1 MRSVRLA
8 LPAIV
13 PWAARESCRSFGVR
27 STATLLALLLTGC
40 APAVRGP
47 SVLLLTLDTT
57 NPEALGAYGGPAGLT
72 PNLDRLA
79 REGLL
84 FEEARAV
91 APLTLPAHASMLTGL
106 YPPRHGLRRNGEL
119 ALAPEAR
126 TLAERAREQGYATGA
141 FVAAVVLAPEFG
153 LAQGFETYDAPAVPK
168 DVEEHLAASRS
179 AEEIATRALAWLA
192 ARDDERPF
200 FLWLHFY
207 DPHFPYRPP
216 AAASARAGGND
227 YLGEVSA
234 LDEAIGR
241 VLDALGR
248 SGALENTLVA
258 ALADHGEGLGRHGE
272 ETHGA
277 FVFDSTLR
285 IPFLLRLPGAGR
297 AGERRA
303 DPVSQVDLAPTLAA
317 ALGWPLDADLDG
329 RDLLSTSASAGVY
342 FESYFGVQSFGW
354 SQAAGWTDGRAKYVH
369 SSAPELY
376 ELARDPR
383 EEDECLAREPARAE
397 ELRARMQT
405 LCTRARM
412 AGAELGGDKDDVQ
425 REIERLGYAGVGS
438 EGDHDPEP
446 LDTPAR
452 PSPHRMR
459 AAFADYMAGRKLAE
473 EQGASVEACALLE
486 NAVRANPENHKAWF
500 ALARA
505 RADLRRFE
513 EAATAYREVLR
524 WPAAERIPAQLN
536 LAVCLHNLGRTRE
549 ALDELALALR
559 DTDGPP
565 GALELWLAL
574 LESAGQGPQIDAV
587 RQRLRA
593 RRPGS

>member
-1 MRSVRLA
+1 M
-8 LPAIV
+8 
-13 PWAARESCRSFGVR
+13 R

-285 IPFLLRLPGAGR
+285 IPFLLRLPGAAR

-303 DPVSQVDLAPTLAA
+303 
-317 ALGWPLDADLDG
+317 
-329 RDLLSTSASAGVY
+329 
-342 FESYFGVQSFGW
+342 
-354 SQAAGWTDGRAKYVH
+354 
-369 SSAPELY
+369 
-376 ELARDPR
+376 
-383 EEDECLAREPARAE
+383 
-397 ELRARMQT
+397 
-405 LCTRARM
+405 
-412 AGAELGGDKDDVQ
+412 
-425 REIERLGYAGVGS
+425 
-438 EGDHDPEP
+438 
-446 LDTPAR
+446 
-452 PSPHRMR
+452 
-459 AAFADYMAGRKLAE
+459 
-473 EQGASVEACALLE
+473 
-486 NAVRANPENHKAWF
+486 
-500 ALARA
+500 
-505 RADLRRFE
+505 
-513 EAATAYREVLR
+513 
-524 WPAAERIPAQLN
+524 
-536 LAVCLHNLGRTRE
+536 
-549 ALDELALALR
+549 
-559 DTDGPP
+559 
-565 GALELWLAL
+565 
-574 LESAGQGPQIDAV
+574 
-587 RQRLRA
+587 
-593 RRPGS
+593 

>member
-1 MRSVRLA
+1 MRV
-8 LPAIV
+8 
-13 PWAARESCRSFGVR
+13 
-27 STATLLALLLTGC
+27 STSIALLLLGGC
-40 APAVRGP
+40 APSVRGP

-72 PNLDRLA
+72 PHLDRLA
-79 REGLL
+79 REGLV
-84 FEEARAV
+84 FEQARAV
-91 APLTLPAHASMLTGL
+91 APLTLPAHASLLTGL

-119 ALAPEAR
+119 ALAPDAH
-126 TLAERAREQGYATGA
+126 TLAERARERGYATGA

-153 LAQGFETYDAPAVPK
+153 LTQGFEAYDAPAVPAK
-168 DVEEHLAASRS
+168 LEEHLAASRS
-179 AEEIATRALAWLA
+179 AAEIATSALAWLA
-192 ARDDERPF
+192 QRDGEQPF

-216 AAASARAGGND
+216 AAAGARAGGND

-234 LDEAIGR
+234 MDEAIGR
-241 VLDALGR
+241 VLDALAQ
-248 SGALENTLVA
+248 SGELERTLVA
-258 ALADHGEGLGRHGE
+258 AVADHGEGLGRHGE

-285 IPFLLRLPGAGR
+285 IPFLLRLPGAER

-303 DPVSQVDLAPTLAA
+303 DPVSQVDLAPTLCA
-317 ALGWPLDADLDG
+317 ALGWAGDADFDG
-329 RDLLSTSASAGVY
+329 RDLLGTDASAGVY

-383 EEDECLAREPARAE
+383 EEDDALARAPAQAE
-397 ELRARMQT
+397 ELRARMQA
-405 LCTRARM
+405 LCARARL
-412 AGAELGGDKDDVQ
+412 AGAELAGGKEDVQ

-438 EGDHDPEP
+438 EGDGDPEP

-459 AAFADYMAGRKLAE
+459 AAFADYMEGRKLLE
-473 EQGASVEACALLE
+473 EQGASVEACARLE

-505 RADLRRFE
+505 RADLGHFE
-513 EAATAYREVLR
+513 ESAAAYREVVR
-524 WPAAERIPAQLN
+524 RPAAERIPAQLN
-536 LAVCLHNLGRTRE
+536 LAVCLHNLGRTDE
-549 ALDELALALR
+549 ALEELARALH

-565 GALELWLAL
+565 GALELWLSL
-574 LESAGQGPQIDAV
+574 LEGAGQSSKAEAV
-587 RQRLRA
+587 RKRVRA